1 MGERTEP
8 GVSTRLGDMCKHEY
22 VYLRGCQG
30 WPGDNVPYSNRLELR
45 LIRIK
50 LLTSQF
56 KLHIIIWSMTGPGK
70 EDSKSK
76 ALRAQG
82 VLHPHPERVMDE
94 QFHAHEFFDPRD
106 RVQVKYEMLC
116 RHRIDGQSVRKVAA
130 SFGVSRQGYYKTD
143 AAFKAQGLAGL
154 MPRRPGP
161 KSAHKFNDEIL
172 DFIVEWRAGAAGQAG
187 GNVVEAVQRRFGV
200 ALHPRSIDRALE
212 ARKKKRRAKRRA
224 P

>member
-1 MGERTEP
+1 MSGQSEP
-8 GVSTRLGDMCKHEY
+8 GLSMRLGEACLPEY
-22 VYLRGCQG
+22 AHACCCRGGRRGPIQAISR
-30 WPGDNVPYSNRLELR
+30 VELT
-45 LIRIK
+45 LIPERH
-50 LLTSQF
+50 LTSPR
-56 KLHIIIWSMTGPGK
+56 KLHIIIWSMTEPNK
-70 EDSKSK
+70 EDPKSK
-76 ALRAQG
+76 ALRDQG
-82 VLHPHPERVMDE
+82 ALHPHPERVMDE

-116 RHRIDGQSVRKVAA
+116 RHRIDGQSVTKVAA

-161 KSAHKFNDEIL
+161 KGAHKFNDEIL

-187 GNVVEAVQRRFGV
+187 ENVVEAVQRRFGV

-212 ARKKKRRAKRRA
+212 ARKKKWQAKRSA

>member
-1 MGERTEP
+1 MSGRTELRL
-8 GVSTRLGDMCKHEY
+8 STRLRDLCKHEY
-22 VYLRGCQG
+22 VYFLGCQA
-30 WPGDNVPYSNRLELR
+30 WSEDAVSTINLLKFR

-50 LLTSQF
+50 HLTGRAIE
-56 KLHIIIWSMTGPGK
+56 HIIMLSMSGSGK
-70 EDSKSK
+70 EDPKSK

-82 VLHPHPERVMDE
+82 VLHPQPERVVDE
-94 QFHAHEFFDPRD
+94 QFRAHEFFDPRD

-116 RHRIDGQSVRKVAA
+116 RHQIDGQSVKKVAA

-154 MPRRPGP
+154 IPRRPGP
-161 KSAHKFNDEIL
+161 KGAHKFNDEIL
-172 DFIVEWRAGAAGQAG
+172 DFIVEWRADAAGKAG
-187 GNVVEAVQRRFGV
+187 ENMVEAIQHRFGV

-212 ARKKKRRAKRRA
+212 VRKKKRRAKRRV